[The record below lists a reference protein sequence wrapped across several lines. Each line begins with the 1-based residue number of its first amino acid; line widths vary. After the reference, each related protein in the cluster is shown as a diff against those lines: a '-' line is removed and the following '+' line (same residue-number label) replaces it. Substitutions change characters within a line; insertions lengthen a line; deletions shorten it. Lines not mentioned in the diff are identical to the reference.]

1 MVLVSVD
8 WDLQHFDSVLQG
20 LSSSVSDHA
29 PLHLALNAAFRPKR
43 RFKFERFW
51 LKLEGFEEAVKEA
64 WVCDPAIVDPFR
76 RLDALYR
83 NAVEHLQ
90 SWGQKKLSYM
100 IWMPCLRRRRFGG
113 VKDLPPDRAPGPDGF
128 TGAFY
133 HRAWPIIKRDV
144 LAGLFK
150 LSVGDG
156 RGFARLNRALI
167 TLIPKKPDAME
178 FKDYRPISLVHS
190 FAKLFSKV
198 MANRLRRRLGEVVSS
213 NQSAFVRGRSLHDN
227 FILVR
232 QVARK
237 INQRRQTGVLLK
249 DLTRA
254 FDSIS
259 WSFLFEVL
267 RRMGF
272 GERFLK
278 WVALLLSTANT
289 RVLVNGV
296 PGERFVHVRGLRQG
310 DPTSPMLFVAAMEV
324 LTAVIK
330 KAAERQLFSGLA
342 GILERQR
349 ISIYAD
355 DVVIFCKPL
364 SIELEATKAILQVF
378 GEASGLRVNYRKTSA
393 TLIREQ
399 EGDVDRV
406 AETLGCEVVGFP
418 IRYLGMQLALRP

>member
-1 MVLVSVD
+1 VEVWLRRT
-8 WDLQHFDSVLQG
+8 LKQSVLG
-20 LSSSVSDHA
+20 LAS
-29 PLHLALNAAFRPKR
+29 L
-43 RFKFERFW
+43 ERTMARQRLRVRW
-51 LKLEGFEEAVKEA
+51 LKEGDANTSLFHAVANGRRAKNHIASVRIGEEIVTDQERKVEVFTEAYFQLLGKVQPREYSIDLEELEIPTA
-64 WVCDPAIVDPFR
+64 
-76 RLDALYR
+76 
-83 NAVEHLQ
+83 HLQ
-90 SWGQKKLSYM
+90 DLDDM
-100 IWMPCLRRRRFGG
+100 FTEEEIWRV
-113 VKDLPPDRAPGPDGF
+113 VKDLHPDRAPGPDGF

-133 HRAWPIIKRDV
+133 QRAWPIIKGDI

-167 TLIPKKPDAME
+167 TLVTKKQDE
-178 FKDYRPISLVHS
+178 VKDYRPISLVHS
-190 FAKLFSKV
+190 FAKLFSKI
-198 MANRLRRRLGEVVSS
+198 MANRLRSRLSEVVST

-237 INQRRQTGVLLK
+237 INLQRQSGVLLK
-249 DLTRA
+249 LDLTRA

-278 WVALLLSTANT
+278 WVSLLLNTANT

-296 PGERFVHVRGLRQG
+296 PGGRIVHVRGLRQG

-324 LTAVIK
+324 LTAAVK
-330 KAAERQLFSGLA
+330 KAVERQLFAGLA
-342 GILERQR
+342 GITALQR
-349 ISIYAD
+349 VSVYAD

-364 SIELEATKAILQVF
+364 ATELEAVKAILRMF
-378 GEASGLRVNYRKTSA
+378 GEASGLSV
-393 TLIREQ
+393 
-399 EGDVDRV
+399 
-406 AETLGCEVVGFP
+406 
-418 IRYLGMQLALRP
+418 